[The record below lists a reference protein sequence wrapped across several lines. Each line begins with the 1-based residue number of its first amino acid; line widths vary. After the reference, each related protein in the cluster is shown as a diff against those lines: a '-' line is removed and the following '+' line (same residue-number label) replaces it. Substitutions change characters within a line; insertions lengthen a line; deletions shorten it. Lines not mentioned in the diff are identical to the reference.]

1 MGEDIDKIRSMIE
14 KLVELR
20 KKDDKGEK
28 MQSHYY
34 TATDKLRVLL
44 SQLIHYKKEDD

>member
-1 MGEDIDKIRSMIE
+1 MSEDIDEIRSMIE

-20 KKDDKGEK
+20 NKDNKGEK
-28 MQSHYY
+28 IQSYY
-34 TATDKLRVLL
+34 CTATDKLRVLL